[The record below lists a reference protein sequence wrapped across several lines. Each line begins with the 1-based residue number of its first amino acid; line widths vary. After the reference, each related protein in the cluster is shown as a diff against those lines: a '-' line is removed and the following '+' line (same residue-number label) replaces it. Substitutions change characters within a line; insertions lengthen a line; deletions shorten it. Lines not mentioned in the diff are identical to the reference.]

1 MKKIITM
8 TTLAGVALATFL
20 LLFHGEKPIPLKPLS
35 IAVSRTPLS
44 TPIYIADEM
53 GYFEDAGIRVVL
65 DEVIGGY
72 RSFQAVSEGRSD
84 LGTSSGS
91 VMMFA
96 GMRGDDYVNLG
107 AFVQSDNDLKL
118 ISHRDAKV
126 TRMEDLADKKIGVI
140 KNTASDYFLSILL
153 AIANIDTRSVQLI
166 ELKPEEMPDALADGR
181 VDAISVWEPYG
192 FYAIQN
198 LEQKAR
204 VLNTKNLFTLSFNL
218 TTKKGYADQHQAEL
232 QQVFKALNQ
241 ATEFIAE
248 HPEETHMIIRS
259 RLNQQQKF
267 IDWIWPDYLFKLA
280 LNRSLVLSLENQA
293 RWAIDSGLTNKQNIP
308 TFEENIDKRA
318 LMTVLPEAVSL

>member
-248 HPEETHMIIRS
+248 HPEETRMIIRS